1 MIHTFR
7 AVSNKRRFSHLFRIF
22 DNTKT
27 HHRIALPDDNV
38 PGRLDS
44 LDMSRQEL
52 FDLVGSISA
61 DQGDLARYVVR
72 VDH

>member
-1 MIHTFR
+1 MIRTFR
-7 AVSNKRRFSHLFRIF
+7 AVSDEQRFSHLFRIL
-22 DNTKT
+22 DKTKT
-27 HHRIALPDDNV
+27 YHRIALPDDDV

-44 LDMSRQEL
+44 LDMSRQKL